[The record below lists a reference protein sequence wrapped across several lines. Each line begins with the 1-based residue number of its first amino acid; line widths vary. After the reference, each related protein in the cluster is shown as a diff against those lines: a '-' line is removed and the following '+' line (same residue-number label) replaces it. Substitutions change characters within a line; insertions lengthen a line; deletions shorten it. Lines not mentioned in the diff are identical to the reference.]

1 MRRAGAAL
9 LAALLLAAL
18 PAASPALAGEPGAEG
33 ARPRVDCRYPAGLT
47 LGEPPAAEAP
57 GSAVST
63 LLPDDDLFRP
73 LLADP
78 RQPRFFANYAR
89 VHLRGPGLPIER
101 GGRTINAALVGIG
114 GAFGLWGLR
123 QPRGCDGLQ
132 LSVFGSIFSQFNLDT
147 DSDDLLNTDFLVGP
161 QLTLRRGRWS
171 GRLRLYHQSS
181 HLGDEFLLN
190 APEVVRQDLSFEVV
204 DALASLEGRW
214 WRLYGGG
221 GAIVHDSDDPNLD
234 PWGAQWGLELRGPG
248 WRPWTWLKSTRLVPV
263 LGADFLSWQEREW
276 TVTTSVSGGLEWSA
290 PGAARRVR
298 LLLRYVHGANPY
310 GQFFQQK
317 VESAGVGLQLE
328 F

>member
-1 MRRAGAAL
+1 VRWLPGA
-9 LAALLLAAL
+9 LAALLI
-18 PAASPALAGEPGAEG
+18 ASPAVGGEPGQGG
-33 ARPRVDCRYPAGLT
+33 AAPPRLDCRYPAGLVI
-47 LGEPPAAEAP
+47 GEPPAAEPP
-57 GSAVST
+57 GPAASV

-89 VHLRGPGLPIER
+89 VHFRGPGLPSER
-101 GGRTINAALVGIG
+101 DGRTIAAGLVGLG

-132 LSVFGSIFSQFNLDT
+132 VSLFGAIFSQFNLDAP
-147 DSDDLLNTDFLVGP
+147 SSDLLNTDFLVGP
-161 QLTLRRGRWS
+161 QLTLRRAGWS

-181 HLGDEFLLN
+181 HLGDEFLLS
-190 APEVVRQDLSFEVV
+190 APGVVRQDLSFEVV
-204 DALASLEGRW
+204 DALASVEGRW

-221 GAIVHDSDDPNLD
+221 GAVVHDSDDPPLD
-234 PWGAQWGLELRGPG
+234 PWSAQWGLELRGPS
-248 WRPWTWLKSTRLVPV
+248 WRPGAWLDSTRLVPV
-263 LGADFLSWQEREW
+263 LGADFLSLQERAW
-276 TVTTSVSGGLEWSA
+276 TVTTSASGGLEWSA

-298 LLLRYVHGANPY
+298 LLLRYVRGANPY

-317 VESAGVGLQLE
+317 LESVGLGLQLE